1 MDYQR
6 IYNQIIE
13 RAKTRQLDCYK
24 EKHHIIP
31 KCMGGS
37 NDKTNLVELTAREHF
52 LCHRLLCIMYPED
65 RKLKYALV
73 LMNIGKQKYK
83 EVDYQIS
90 SRVYEGLKIE
100 HSLLMRGNKGLGRPR
115 TEEEKRNIGEKNK
128 HNKPK
133 GFGKKP
139 KDFGKKISES
149 HKTRIYKKGIKH
161 KPHKTG
167 YKHSYTHP
175 TKPKKPI
182 IQYNLNN
189 EVIRIWDSASKAGLF
204 LNKHSAAI
212 SECCSG
218 KRKTAYGY
226 KWKFK

>member
-1 MDYQR
+1 MNYQR

-37 NDKTNLVELTAREHF
+37 NDESNLVELTAREHF

-83 EVDYQIS
+83 EADYQIS

-128 HNKPK
+128 
-133 GFGKKP
+133 F
-139 KDFGKKISES
+139 I
-149 HKTRIYKKGIKH
+149 
-161 KPHKTG
+161 
-167 YKHSYTHP
+167 
-175 TKPKKPI
+175 
-182 IQYNLNN
+182 
-189 EVIRIWDSASKAGLF
+189 
-204 LNKHSAAI
+204 
-212 SECCSG
+212 
-218 KRKTAYGY
+218 
-226 KWKFK
+226 